1 MLDISKLINDSE
13 EILQINETIEFKE
26 DDLKNTDIKR
36 LENIKAVGTINRV
49 NNNVFHIRL
58 NITGTMVLTCAR
70 SLEEVPQK
78 LDIFINQNID
88 DKENIEEK
96 PLILQNTLDIFSI
109 VWENIVLE
117 VPLRVVKEDANFLSS
132 GDGWSLCENAQETNN
147 SPFEGLLN
155 ILDMEGKE

>member
-1 MLDISKLINDSE
+1 MLDISKLMNDSE

-117 VPLRVVKEDANFLSS
+117 IPISYTVSKEIEIEDNEKEKDELIDPRMAPLM
-132 GDGWSLCENAQETNN
+132 
-147 SPFEGLLN
+147 GLL
-155 ILDMEGKE
+155 DKEKEWKLWN